1 MFNIFAALR
10 RLFAGP
16 RNSLG
21 YIALDAIRSNIMP
34 RLSGKMKEVGNP
46 AEKEKIQE
54 MMDLWKHWSNESH
67 ADSRKWDDIAANTAR
82 AFAAKYHLSSQ
93 DEEDII
99 QETALRISS
108 RDSLGKVFN
117 EFDPMIGPHGFM
129 NWWKTVLYNAMYT
142 VSRDFERHQP
152 EHMLGER
159 SDISVEDV
167 STSGGGLDS
176 NALREIRKDLD
187 SHIER
192 KFHGDETALIVYN
205 EWMDKADQIG
215 AEGIVFS
222 RHILKK
228 VEEKLKKKK
237 MTYGKSTINNAWIRV
252 QKAIKDFFR
261 GEEAMS
267 ISAQTKPRQSV
278 ASNLKLAD
286 RLAYVEYRRRLAA
299 WVLGR

>member
-1 MFNIFAALR
+1 MFSIFAALR

-21 YIALDAIRSNIMP
+21 YIALDAIRNNIMP
-34 RLSGKMKEVGNP
+34 RLSGKMKEAGNP

-54 MMDLWKHWSNESH
+54 MIDLWKHWSNESH

-82 AFAAKYHLSSQ
+82 AFASKYHFSSQ

-99 QETALRISS
+99 QEAALRISS

-117 EFDPMIGPHGFM
+117 EFDPMTGPQGFM

-152 EHMLGER
+152 EHFFGER
-159 SDISVEDV
+159 ADVPIENV

-176 NALREIRKDLD
+176 NALQEIRMDLD
-187 SHIER
+187 RHIER
-192 KFHGDETALIVYN
+192 KFHADDTALMVYKA
-205 EWMDKADQIG
+205 WMDEAEEKG

-222 RHILKK
+222 RHVLKK
-228 VEEKLKKKK
+228 VEDALKKKK
-237 MTYGKSTINNAWIRV
+237 MTHGKSTINNAWLRV

-261 GEEAMS
+261 GEEAMEL
-267 ISAQTKPRQSV
+267 SAQTNPRQ

-286 RLAYVEYRRRLAA
+286 RLAYMEYRRRLAA